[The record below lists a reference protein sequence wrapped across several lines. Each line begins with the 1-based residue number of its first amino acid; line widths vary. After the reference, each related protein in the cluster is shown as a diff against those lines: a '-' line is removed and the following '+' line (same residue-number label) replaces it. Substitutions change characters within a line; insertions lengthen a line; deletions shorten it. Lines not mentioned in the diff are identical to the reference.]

1 VGDVSSKWW
10 QGGRAL
16 FAFQP
21 DVRHAPP
28 GYGVTAYGP
37 KLARAAG
44 LNLFFFQILV
54 ICLNILEIRSNF

>member
-1 VGDVSSKWW
+1 MFHPS
-10 QGGRAL
+10 GGKEEGHCS
-16 FAFQP
+16 AFQP
-21 DVRHAPP
+21 DVRHAPL